1 MIRVALV
8 HDWLTGYR
16 GGERVLAALCELY
29 PQAEI
34 FTLVH
39 VPGSSGAAIESRP
52 IHTSF
57 LQRLPSASTKYR
69 SYLPLFP
76 WAVERLDL
84 SGFDLV
90 ISTSHAVAK
99 GARSAPGALHVS
111 YVHTPMRYAWD
122 QFDAYFG
129 PGRAGLL
136 TRAAARM
143 VMPALRRWDVASTW
157 RAHGLI
163 ANSHF
168 VAGRCER
175 FWGRA
180 ADAVVYPPVETG
192 RFLPAAEVAGQ
203 RGPAEAGAR
212 GGYALVVSALVPYKR
227 VDLAVRAFS
236 RLGRKLVV
244 AGSGPGLSRLRALA
258 GPTVEV
264 RGAVSDSELQALYG
278 GAEFF
283 VLPGVEDFGIAP
295 VEAQAAGC
303 PVLALGQGGALET
316 VVSPERARTEGSA
329 PTGCFFEAPEVE
341 SLIAGVA
348 RMDALLPALDR
359 AAIRRHAERFSAP
372 RFAPEL
378 SRAIAAIARRHGRPD
393 LA

>member
-57 LQRLPSASTKYR
+57 LQRLPFASTKYR

-76 WAVERLDL
+76 RAVERLDL

-129 PGRAGLL
+129 PGRTGLL
-136 TRAAARM
+136 SRAAARLA
-143 VMPALRRWDVASTW
+143 MPALRRWDVASAW

-180 ADAVVYPPVETG
+180 ADAVVYPPVETD
-192 RFLPAAEVAGQ
+192 RFLPASDVAGQ
-203 RGPAEAGAR
+203 TAAAGA
-212 GGYALVVSALVPYKR
+212 GYALVVSALVPYKR

-236 RLGRKLVV
+236 QLGRKLVV
-244 AGSGPGLSRLRALA
+244 AGSGPVLSRLRALA

-264 RGAVSDSELQALYG
+264 RGAVSDSELRALY
-278 GAEFF
+278 ASAAFF

-316 VVSPERARTEGSA
+316 VVSPERARGEGVA
-329 PTGCFFEAPEVE
+329 PTGCFFEAPQVE

-378 SRAIAAIARRHGRPD
+378 SRAIAAIARRQGRPD

>member
-16 GGERVLAALCELY
+16 GGERVLAALCGLY

-39 VPGSSGAAIESRP
+39 VPGSSGPAIESRP

-57 LQRLPSASTKYR
+57 LQRLPFASTKYR

-76 WAVERLDL
+76 RAIERLDL

-99 GARSAPGALHVS
+99 GARSAAGALHVS

-129 PGRAGLL
+129 SGRAGPLSR
-136 TRAAARM
+136 TAARLA
-143 VMPALRRWDVASTW
+143 MPALRRWDVASAW

-180 ADAVVYPPVETG
+180 ADAVVYPPVETD
-192 RFLPAAEVAGQ
+192 RFLPAPEVAGAA
-203 RGPAEAGAR
+203 GPGA
-212 GGYALVVSALVPYKR
+212 GYALVVSALVPYKR

-244 AGSGPGLSRLRALA
+244 AGSGPGLSGLRALA

-264 RGAVSDSELQALYG
+264 RGAVSDSELQALYA
-278 GAEFF
+278 GAAFF

-316 VVSPERARTEGSA
+316 VVSPERARGEGVA
-329 PTGCFFEAPEVE
+329 PTGCFFETPEVE
-341 SLIAGVA
+341 SLIAGVG